1 MANEKKMEEQIKD
14 IPCSTSLKSF
24 QRNRYF
30 YGKLLTVRDFE
41 DEQRYFIEKQ
51 RLINRLIHGE
61 GVVCG
66 LKVEKV
72 ENKESFI
79 RITPGVALDCCGRE
93 IVMPEPMEID
103 LSKKI
108 SLEDFGDEETITR
121 WVTIRYSAC
130 GKEPVPAYS
139 AESSC
144 EETCCYSRI
153 MEGYE
158 IDILKEKPEEYFPS
172 DEEICA
178 VWPNP
183 ARVAKKVGP
192 IYFERIMPKVVKK
205 GERFK
210 VTIKIKAMDD
220 IPSLKIEE
228 KLPPKLKVYG
238 SSSFE
243 RKDVKKGE
251 EFYHTY
257 WIDPK
262 DIIGKFDITGKILNI
277 PNIPYLDLPGS
288 SVETAEEPEIEKSKK
303 FVEYWIKECP
313 ESSKEP
319 AVLLASIKLRKR
331 TSSSFEITEVDNA
344 IIENGEF
351 KKSLVF
357 SNPRLYQLINCVE
370 KELKAALE
378 KDLPKITYINWKHD
392 EEYDWFNEE
401 DRRKFLNLLDKLT
414 ITFDRAMDKSTINH
428 KTLNV
433 FVIPYFTGKLEKF
446 GNVEELI
453 VEAEKIY
460 LPVYFIPEDEKNQIS
475 FRVGYPTSNENRNK
489 ILKAY
494 ITNEPITTVYS
505 SRVLKKWGLRIIEC
519 SKIIWRMFIQLKGDF
534 VLDVNRNPLDANYL
548 KAELPTG
555 NGSPG
560 GLFESWLNIKFDFNK
575 IENTK
580 KVINT
585 NPGIDI
591 EDIVEN
597 VKLTKETTQLILNAL
612 TKNKIIY
619 FKEGKYYPLP
629 DPRKTIIVYDGKYN
643 YLEESAEKLK
653 ADLRDKG
660 IIAEI
665 KSSDELTEEDKSK
678 YEIVLL
684 RGKDIKSATA
694 EKMREV
700 ESKVDW
706 DKSKGDTEIVKNPYI
721 ENTNMFIIG
730 GKDKRSIGA
739 AIKKFLEYY
748 KVKPQG

>member
-1 MANEKKMEEQIKD
+1 MANEKRIEEQIKD
-14 IPCSTSLKSF
+14 IACSTSLKSF

-41 DEQRYFIEKQ
+41 DEQRYFVEKQ

-72 ENKESFI
+72 EDKSGFI

-93 IVMPEPMEID
+93 IVVPEPVEID
-103 LSKKI
+103 LSN
-108 SLEDFGDEETITR
+108 LEEFEDEETITR
-121 WVTIRYSAC
+121 WVTIRYNAC

-158 IDILKEKPEEYFPS
+158 IDILKEKPEECLPS
-172 DEEICA
+172 DEGICA

-183 ARVAKKVGP
+183 ARVAEEVGP

-210 VTIKIKAMDD
+210 VTIKIKAMED

-228 KLPPKLKVYG
+228 KLPPGLKVYKG
-238 SSSFE
+238 SSSLE
-243 RKDVKKGE
+243 RKDVKEGE

-257 WIDPK
+257 WVKSK

-288 SVETAEEPEIEKSKK
+288 SVETAEEPEVEKSKS
-303 FVEYWIKECP
+303 FVEYWIRECP
-313 ESSKEP
+313 ESPKEP
-319 AVLLASIKLRKR
+319 VVLLASIKLQKR
-331 TSSSFEITEVDNA
+331 TNGSFKITEVDNA

-370 KELKAALE
+370 KELKALE
-378 KDLPKITYINWKHD
+378 KDLPKITHINWKHD
-392 EEYDWFNEE
+392 EEYDWSDEQ
-401 DRRKFLNLLDKLT
+401 DRDNFLSLLDKLT
-414 ITFDRAMDKSTINH
+414 ITFDRAMKKETINH

-433 FVIPYFTGKLEKF
+433 FVIPYFTGELEKF

-453 VEAEKIY
+453 VEAKKIY
-460 LPVYFIPEDEKNQIS
+460 FPVYFTEKEGNRIS

-489 ILKAY
+489 ILTAH
-494 ITNEPITTVYS
+494 ITNEPITAVYS
-505 SRVLKKWGLRIIEC
+505 SVLKKWGLGIIQC
-519 SKIIWRMFIQLKGDF
+519 SKIVWRMFIQLKGDF
-534 VLDVNRNPLDANYL
+534 VFDVDGNPLDANYL

-575 IENTK
+575 IENT
-580 KVINT
+580 
-585 NPGIDI
+585 
-591 EDIVEN
+591 
-597 VKLTKETTQLILNAL
+597 
-612 TKNKIIY
+612 
-619 FKEGKYYPLP
+619 
-629 DPRKTIIVYDGKYN
+629 
-643 YLEESAEKLK
+643 
-653 ADLRDKG
+653 
-660 IIAEI
+660 
-665 KSSDELTEEDKSK
+665 
-678 YEIVLL
+678 
-684 RGKDIKSATA
+684 
-694 EKMREV
+694 
-700 ESKVDW
+700 
-706 DKSKGDTEIVKNPYI
+706 
-721 ENTNMFIIG
+721 
-730 GKDKRSIGA
+730 
-739 AIKKFLEYY
+739 
-748 KVKPQG
+748 